1 MLTASEKKKKRNKE
15 LSFKNGII
23 GNNRLRDHGV
33 QKIITN
39 LIPLAFRIRVKLPES
54 YREISIILKG

>member
-1 MLTASEKKKKRNKE
+1 MLTASEKKKRNKE